1 MDMKQ
6 QVFYVE
12 RMLHVEE
19 IHAGQHVVHSRQ
31 PFLCSMLL
39 PCMVVSTKT
48 NLLRKSSMFGD
59 TAAVQVINT
68 LESSSHS
75 N

>member
-12 RMLHVEE
+12 RMLHAEE
-19 IHAGQHVVHSRQ
+19 IHCRSTCSFQAT
-31 PFLCSMLL
+31 FLVQYVT
-39 PCMVVSTKT
+39 PVYGGIYKDY
-48 NLLRKSSMFGD
+48 LLRKSSMFGD

>member
-1 MDMKQ
+1 
-6 QVFYVE
+6 
-12 RMLHVEE
+12 MLKECCMLRKS
-19 IHAGQHVVHSRQ
+19 IAGQHVHSRQ

-39 PCMVVSTKT
+39 LCMVVSTKT